1 MSGGTVPF
9 LRPVRR
15 GQEGRFGA
23 AAAARGTPVQPARSW
38 EQPTPKEPLGG
49 AAAFLV
55 LSVFLACCVEAVEAL
70 TVILATGVTRG
81 WRASLYG
88 AGAGV
93 AALAVIV
100 AVLGPAVTQV
110 PLNALRVVVGGLLL
124 VFGLGWLRKA
134 VLRAAGLKALH
145 DEAAIYDR
153 QVAASTAAGGKPAS
167 GLDRYAFTLSF
178 KAVLLE
184 GLEVVFIVLTFG
196 ANQGDIG
203 LAAVGGIA
211 AVALVSAVG
220 FAVRAPLTRVPE
232 NTLKFVVGVMLTS
245 FGVFWAGE
253 GVGVDW
259 PGADAALLALIAVI
273 GLASVGLARA
283 ARPDRGDL
291 VAAR

>member
-1 MSGGTVPF
+1 V
-9 LRPVRR
+9 
-15 GQEGRFGA
+15 GA
-23 AAAARGTPVQPARSW
+23 AVI
-38 EQPTPKEPLGG
+38 
-49 AAAFLV
+49 LV

-88 AGAGV
+88 ALAGV

-110 PLNALRVVVGGLLL
+110 PLNALRIVVGGLLL
-124 VFGLGWLRKA
+124 VFGLGWLLKA

-153 QVAASTAAGGKPAS
+153 QVAASAAVGGKPTS

-196 ANQGDIG
+196 ANQGNVA

-211 AVALVSAVG
+211 AVVLVSAVG

-232 NTLKFVVGVMLTS
+232 NTLKFTVGVMLTS

-253 GVGVDW
+253 GVGVNW

-273 GLASVGLARA
+273 GLTSVGLARA
-283 ARPDRGDL
+283 ARPARPDAL
-291 VAAR
+291 AAP

>member
-1 MSGGTVPF
+1 V
-9 LRPVRR
+9 
-15 GQEGRFGA
+15 
-23 AAAARGTPVQPARSW
+23 
-38 EQPTPKEPLGG
+38 
-49 AAAFLV
+49 
-55 LSVFLACCVEAVEAL
+55 
-70 TVILATGVTRG
+70 
-81 WRASLYG
+81 Y
-88 AGAGV
+88 

-124 VFGLGWLRKA
+124 VFGLGWLLKA

-153 QVAASTAAGGKPAS
+153 QVAASAAAAGKPAS

-196 ANQGDIG
+196 ANQGNIP

-211 AVALVSAVG
+211 AVLLVSAAG

-232 NTLKFVVGVMLTS
+232 NTLKFTVGVMLTS

-253 GVGVDW
+253 GVGVNW
-259 PGADAALLALIAVI
+259 PGSDAALLALIAVI

-283 ARPDRGDL
+283 ARPARTDAL
-291 VAAR
+291 AAR

>member
-1 MSGGTVPF
+1 M
-9 LRPVRR
+9 
-15 GQEGRFGA
+15 GRWSH
-23 AAAARGTPVQPARSW
+23 RS
-38 EQPTPKEPLGG
+38 TSHPKELLVG

-70 TVILATGVTRG
+70 TVVLATGVTRG

-88 AGAGV
+88 AGVGV

-110 PLNALRVVVGGLLL
+110 PLNGLRIVVGGLLL
-124 VFGLGWLRKA
+124 VFGLGWLLKA
-134 VLRAAGLKALH
+134 VLRSAGLKALH

-153 QVAASTAAGGKPAS
+153 QVAASVAAGGKPSA

-196 ANQGDIG
+196 ANQGSIP
-203 LAAVGGIA
+203 LAAIGGVAAVVLVGG
-211 AVALVSAVG
+211 LG

-259 PGADAALLALIAVI
+259 PGADAALLALVAVI
-273 GLASVGLARA
+273 GLSAVGLARA
-283 ARPDRGDL
+283 ARPVGP
-291 VAAR
+291 ARPDVLAVR

>member
-1 MSGGTVPF
+1 V
-9 LRPVRR
+9 
-15 GQEGRFGA
+15 
-23 AAAARGTPVQPARSW
+23 
-38 EQPTPKEPLGG
+38 G

-88 AGAGV
+88 TGAGV

-124 VFGLGWLRKA
+124 VFGLGWLLKA

-153 QVAASTAAGGKPAS
+153 QVAASAAAVGKPAS

-196 ANQGDIG
+196 ANQGNIP
-203 LAAVGGIA
+203 LAAAGGIA
-211 AVALVSAVG
+211 AVLLVSAAG

-232 NTLKFVVGVMLTS
+232 NTLKFTVGVMLTS

-253 GVGVDW
+253 GVGVNW
-259 PGADAALLALIAVI
+259 PGSDAALLALIAVI
-273 GLASVGLARA
+273 GLASIGLSRA
-283 ARPDRGDL
+283 ARPSRADALATR
-291 VAAR
+291 

>member
-1 MSGGTVPF
+1 V
-9 LRPVRR
+9 
-15 GQEGRFGA
+15 
-23 AAAARGTPVQPARSW
+23 
-38 EQPTPKEPLGG
+38 G

-88 AGAGV
+88 AGIGV

-100 AVLGPAVTQV
+100 AILGPAVTQV
-110 PLNALRVVVGGLLL
+110 PLDALRVVVGGLLL
-124 VFGLGWLRKA
+124 VFGLGWLLKA

-153 QVAASTAAGGKPAS
+153 QLAASVAAGAKPPS

-196 ANQGDIG
+196 ANQGNIP
-203 LAAVGGIA
+203 LAAVGGLA
-211 AVALVSAVG
+211 AVMLVSGVG

-273 GLASVGLARA
+273 GLTAVGLARA
-283 ARPDRGDL
+283 ARPVGSDVLG
-291 VAAR
+291 AR